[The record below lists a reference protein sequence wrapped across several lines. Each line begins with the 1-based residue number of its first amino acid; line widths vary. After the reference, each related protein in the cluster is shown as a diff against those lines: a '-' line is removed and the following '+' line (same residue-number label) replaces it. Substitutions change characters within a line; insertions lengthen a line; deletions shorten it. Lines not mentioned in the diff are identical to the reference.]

1 MKAENF
7 IHIRFEHDSAVE
19 CKRDMLATEIDLV
32 KMNKRLRQYIDA
44 REKELEIKENMRKK
58 LKSLS
63 TDLGKL
69 HKEMPGIKIP
79 SLLKKKKKHKKSEE
93 DEEEEK
99 PMKKKKGSKKKREEG
114 ADTEDLDKELQKI
127 EKQLESLA

>member
-32 KMNKRLRQYIDA
+32 RMNKRLRQYIDA
-44 REKELEIKENMRKK
+44 REKELDIKEQMKKK
-58 LKSLS
+58 LRSLS
-63 TDLGKL
+63 IDLGKL

-79 SLLKKKKKHKKSEE
+79 TLLKKKSRHKKSEE
-93 DEEEEK
+93 ETEEEEK
-99 PMKKKKGSKKKREEG
+99 PQKKKTKKASEKG
-114 ADTEDLDKELQKI
+114 ADTDDLDKELMKI
-127 EKQLESLA
+127 QKQLDSLA